1 MKRVVRYRF
10 NGVEMGY
17 TGNNGTPASAAVAG
31 ITSEYAASI
40 ADRQRGEA
48 FMCVSNRN
56 ELPYRGAKRTNGDVM
71 PITEQDAQTAS
82 HSPDRMRALLDSQRK
97 AFTAAMPEDMAAR
110 ENRLNRA
117 IFLLTDHAEDFARAV
132 SEDFGHRS
140 REQTLL
146 TDIGPSVTALKHARK
161 HFRHWARSE
170 KRRPMFPLGLLGA
183 KASVDFGPKGVVG
196 VVAPWNFPVGM
207 VMVPMAGVLAAG
219 NRALV
224 KPSEFTPAT
233 SALMAE
239 LVARYFHEEEMAVV
253 TGGAE
258 AGKAFTALPFD
269 HLIFTGAT
277 EVGRHVMRAAA
288 DNLTP
293 VTLELGG
300 KSPTIVG
307 RSADM
312 PKAAERIALGKM
324 MNAGQICLA
333 PDYLMVAKE
342 QEPAMIGAL
351 KDSVSVLYPTLLG
364 NDDYT
369 SVVNARNAERL
380 RGYLD
385 DAREKGAELIEVNPG
400 GEDFAG
406 SNGNKLPLTILRGV
420 TDDMAVMRHEIFG
433 PLLPVRTYDS
443 IDEAIDYVNANDRPL
458 GLYYFGQ
465 DAQEEKTVLT
475 RTVSGG
481 VTVNDVLF
489 HNAMEDLPFG
499 GIGPSGMG
507 HYHGVDGFK
516 TFSHARAVYRQPG
529 LDVAGLGG
537 FKPPYGKATAKALK
551 AMLKK

>member
-1 MKRVVRYRF
+1 MA
-10 NGVEMGY
+10 M
-17 TGNNGTPASAAVAG
+17 
-31 ITSEYAASI
+31 
-40 ADRQRGEA
+40 
-48 FMCVSNRN
+48 
-56 ELPYRGAKRTNGDVM
+56 
-71 PITEQDAQTAS
+71 TEQDAQTPS
-82 HSPDRMRALLDSQRK
+82 HSPEQMRAVLDSQRK
-97 AFTAAMPEDMAAR
+97 AFTAAMPEDMEVR

-117 IFLLTDHAEDFARAV
+117 IFLLIDHAEDFARTV

-146 TDIGPSVTALKHARK
+146 TDIGPSVTALKHAKK

-170 KRRPMFPLGLLGA
+170 KRSPMFPLGLLGA
-183 KASVDFGPKGVVG
+183 KASVEHGPKGVVG

-233 SALMAE
+233 SALLAE
-239 LVARYFHEEEMAVV
+239 LVGKYFREDEIAVV
-253 TGGAE
+253 TGGPDV
-258 AGKAFTALPFD
+258 GKAFTELPFD

-277 EVGRHVMRAAA
+277 GVGRHVMRAAA

-307 RSADM
+307 RSADQK
-312 PKAAERIALGKM
+312 KAADRIALGKM

-333 PDYLMVAKE
+333 PDYLMVARE
-342 QEPAMIGAL
+342 QEPGLIGAL
-351 KDSVSVLYPTLLG
+351 KESVSALYPTLLD

-385 DAREKGAELIEVNPG
+385 DARAKGAELIEVNPAA
-400 GEDFAG
+400 EDFAG
-406 SNGNKLPLTILRGV
+406 SNGNKMPLTILRNV
-420 TDDMAVMRHEIFG
+420 TDDMAVMQEEIFG
-433 PLLPVRTYDS
+433 PLLPIKTYDH
-443 IDEAIDYVNANDRPL
+443 IDEAIDYVNAHGRPL

-465 DAQEEKTVLT
+465 DAAEEEAVLS
-475 RTVSGG
+475 RTISGG
-481 VTVNDVLF
+481 VTVNDVVF

-507 HYHGVDGFK
+507 NYHGIDGFR
-516 TFSHARAVYRQPG
+516 TFSHARAVYRQPK

-551 AMLKK
+551 SMLKK